1 MQFPC
6 DPGGGGPRGQPQG
19 HQMAAII
26 ELERIS
32 KHYSPTIIGVDNV
45 SLTVEDGEFV
55 TLLGPSG
62 CGKSTLLRMIGGFE
76 DPTGGTIRLA
86 GADVTHAPP
95 YRRAVNMVFQDYALF
110 PHMSVGQNV
119 GYGLKLM
126 GLDRLEIETRVYD
139 ALKLVGLYDKLK
151 LRPHQLSGGQRQ
163 RIALARAIVRRP
175 KVLLLDEPL
184 SALDAKLR
192 EQMQIELK
200 QLQEKVGITFI
211 MVTHDQTEAL
221 VMSDRVVVMQKG
233 RLEQE
238 GSPQALYDHPAS
250 PYVANFI
257 GTTNFL
263 PGRVAQA
270 SESAAVIDLKSGQLS
285 ALTDRPFRSG
295 AEVTVGLRPEKL
307 RFLGP
312 GETAQNTL
320 EGAIDEVIYYGLG
333 LRIGVALPGG
343 ARVHVDTMLQDR
355 LSRSAVPEI
364 GAPVRIA
371 VEAHNVFVFEGG
383 EAA

>member
-1 MQFPC
+1 
-6 DPGGGGPRGQPQG
+6 
-19 HQMAAII
+19 MAAII

-45 SLTVEDGEFV
+45 SLTVGDGEFV

-86 GADVTHAPP
+86 GEDVTHAPP

-270 SESAAVIDLKSGQLS
+270 SESAAVIGLKSGQLS